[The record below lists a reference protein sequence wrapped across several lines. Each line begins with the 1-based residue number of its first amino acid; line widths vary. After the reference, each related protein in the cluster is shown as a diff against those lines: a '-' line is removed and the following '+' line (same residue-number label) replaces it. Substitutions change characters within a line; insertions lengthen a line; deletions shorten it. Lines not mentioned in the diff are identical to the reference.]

1 MFRQESIV
9 LGSALALALATM
21 AVAYA
26 GEDGTAGEAGVGH
39 AARDVAQEKIERQQ
53 HRIGSAIDNQVD
65 QTTDNAVDKALD
77 KAFDKIFG
85 R

>member
-26 GEDGTAGEAGVGH
+26 GQDGAAQEAGVPQ
-39 AARDVAQEKIERQQ
+39 AAQDVAQQKIERQQ
-53 HRIGSAIDNQVD
+53 HRIGSAIDN
-65 QTTDNAVDKALD
+65 
-77 KAFDKIFG
+77 
-85 R
+85 